1 MRDFGSADVAG
12 AEKQKGR
19 HGLRRAEGVLMKS
32 RILNYMK
39 HIDELLAGDAP
50 DTDWEEVRKE
60 HLIQVGFFQH
70 ERLIHLMVTLAF
82 AIFTF
87 MSLGFLLADFQLMLV
102 ILFALLL
109 VLLIPYISHYYLLE
123 NGVQYMYKQY
133 DAMTEK
139 LQKKK

>member
-1 MRDFGSADVAG
+1 MRDVGSAVVAG

-19 HGLRRAEGVLMKS
+19 HGPNRAEGVLMKS

-39 HIDELLAGDAP
+39 HIDELLAADAP
-50 DTDWEEVRKE
+50 ETDWEEVRRE

-87 MSLGFLLADFQLMLV
+87 MSLGFLLADFQIMLV
-102 ILFALLL
+102 ILFVLLL

>member
-1 MRDFGSADVAG
+1 
-12 AEKQKGR
+12 
-19 HGLRRAEGVLMKS
+19 
-32 RILNYMK
+32 MK
-39 HIDELLAGDAP
+39 HIDELLAADTP

-87 MSLGFLLADFQLMLV
+87 MSLGFLLADFQIMLIV
-102 ILFALLL
+102 LFVLLL

-133 DAMTEK
+133 DAMTERINA
-139 LQKKK
+139 KK

>member
-1 MRDFGSADVAG
+1 
-12 AEKQKGR
+12 
-19 HGLRRAEGVLMKS
+19 MKR
-32 RILNYMK
+32 RILDYMK
-39 HIDELLAGDAP
+39 HIDELLAADAP

-70 ERLIHLMVTLAF
+70 ERLVHLMVTLAF

-87 MSLGFLLADFQLMLV
+87 MSLGFLLADFQIMLV

-109 VLLIPYISHYYLLE
+109 VLLVPYISHYYLLE

-139 LQKKK
+139 LKAKR